1 MLYLF
6 DGHNI
11 LHAGT
16 FTDERELVDALAGFV
31 AMQGAQGVV
40 VFDGHG
46 DSRSFGPLEVRYAAH
61 ADDVLERLAAEHRD
75 REQVRIVSSDSAVR
89 RTAGQEVS
97 HVSARNFL
105 KELHSAGPPKTTE
118 GPARTQIGDALDEE
132 TQQKLEAWRRRRH

>member
-1 MLYLF
+1 VLYLF

-31 AMQGAQGVV
+31 ALQGARGVV
-40 VFDGHG
+40 VFDGRG

-75 REQVRIVSSDSAVR
+75 REQVRIVSSDSAIR

-105 KELHSAGPPKTTE
+105 KELASAGGAET
-118 GPARTQIGDALDEE
+118 PAGLSRTQIGDALDAK
-132 TQQKLEAWRRRRH
+132 TQEKLEAWRRRRH

>member
-11 LHAGT
+11 LHAGD
-16 FTDERELVDALAGFV
+16 FADERELVDVLAGFV
-31 AMQGAQGVV
+31 ALQGARGVV

-46 DSRSFGPLEVRYAAH
+46 DPRSFGPLEVRYAAH
-61 ADDVLERLAAEHRD
+61 ADDVLERLAAENRN

-89 RTAGQEVS
+89 QTAGQEVS

-105 KELHSAGPPKTTE
+105 RELDSAEPPKAAE
-118 GPARTQIGDALDEE
+118 GPDRTQIGDALDEE
-132 TQQKLEAWRRRRH
+132 TQEKLEAWRRRRH

>member
-31 AMQGAQGVV
+31 ALQGARGVV
-40 VFDGHG
+40 VFDGRG
-46 DSRSFGPLEVRYAAH
+46 DPRSFGPLEVRYAAH

-75 REQVRIVSSDSAVR
+75 REQVRIVSSDRAVR

-105 KELHSAGPPKTTE
+105 KELASLGGAEKPAGLP
-118 GPARTQIGDALDEE
+118 RTQIGDALDEE
-132 TQQKLEAWRRRRH
+132 TQQKLEAWRRRRR